1 MSGLTDLSSVFWRL
15 RELLELLLFKL
26 EEEQLLLAS
35 GRTRWVAHATR
46 EVEVVLAN
54 IRKAEVV
61 RAAHTHA
68 VARELGLPEDVSLAK
83 LVEQAPPPW
92 NDLLREHRRA
102 FLTLTAE
109 ITALAN
115 ANRDLLTRGQRAAR
129 ETLQLVAGSIE
140 TYGSRGETF
149 SADRRARLID
159 EAI

>member
-1 MSGLTDLSSVFWRL
+1 MSLTDLSSVFWRL

-35 GRTRWVAHATR
+35 GRNRWIAHATR
-46 EVEVVLAN
+46 EVEVVLDQ
-54 IRKAEVV
+54 IRKTEVV
-61 RAAHTHA
+61 RAEYTEA
-68 VARELGLPEDVSLAK
+68 VARQLGLPRDLSLVK
-83 LVEQAPPPW
+83 LVEQAPRPW
-92 NDLLREHRRA
+92 NDLLREHRQA
-102 FLTLTAE
+102 FLALTAE

-129 ETLQLVAGSIE
+129 ETLLLVTGAVE

-159 EAI
+159 GAL